1 MKIPNMIDPGVASK
15 IKHRLHR
22 KYDRIDSKE
31 KTNLEPSKAIGFLLS
46 VEVMIGTSG

>member
-1 MKIPNMIDPGVASK
+1 MKIPNMIDPSVASK

-31 KTNLEPSKAIGFLLS
+31 KTNLKPSKAIGFLQR
-46 VEVMIGTSG
+46 IQG